1 MNQRSKIA
9 ILGFG
14 LEGKAVMSY
23 LLKHGYHNLTVCDAN
38 VDQKDEMPEG
48 VSVSLGINYLEGL
61 EEFEVI
67 FRSPGLSY
75 LNPLIQSAKNQGVE
89 TTSCT
94 SYFMDQCPCPIIG
107 VTGTK
112 GKGTTSTL
120 IYEILKKGGKKV
132 FLAGNIGTPP
142 LEFLD
147 ELNGDDLV
155 VLEMSS
161 FQLQDLTKSPTVAVL
176 LNTTSDH
183 LDYHADV
190 GEYLEAKESILA
202 HQNEKGVAVLNKD
215 YEYFKYYKPLVKGAL
230 RLVSVK
236 SKVEDGAFV
245 EDGGIYSA
253 EYEDDEFVC
262 GVDEVALIGS
272 HNLENIL
279 PAVAVA
285 KYFGIS
291 NEDIAK
297 AVKEFKGLPHRL
309 EFVKNVHGINFY
321 NDSFSTTPDTSIAAV
336 ESFDEPT
343 FLIAGGADKGADYGE
358 WAEKILTRENLCGV
372 VLVGD
377 TAERM
382 ELAIRGSRENGAY
395 ETTPTK
401 ILRAE
406 NLKEAVDKSVKE
418 LANGGVVVMS
428 PASSSFDLYKNYK
441 ERGEKFRKLVN
452 DF

>member
-14 LEGKAVMSY
+14 LEGKATMHY
-23 LLKHGYHNLTVCDAN
+23 LLRHGYHNLTICDAN
-38 VDQKDEMPEG
+38 VDIKDEMPDG
-48 VSVSLGINYLEGL
+48 VSVHLGTKYLEGL

-67 FRSPGLSY
+67 FRSPGISY
-75 LNPLIQSAKNQGVE
+75 LNPLIQSAKNMVAE
-89 TTSCT
+89 IMSCT
-94 SYFMDQCPCPIIG
+94 SYFMDQCPCPVIG

-120 IYEILKKGGKKV
+120 IYEILKKGNARV
-132 FLAGNIGTPP
+132 FLAGNIGTPA

-147 ELNGDDLV
+147 ELKGDDLV

-161 FQLQDLTKSPTVAVL
+161 FQLHDLTKSPKVAVL

-190 GEYLEAKESILA
+190 GEYLAAKESILA
-202 HQNEKGVAVLNKD
+202 HQNENCVAVLNKD
-215 YEYFKYYKPLVKGAL
+215 YDYFKYYAPLVKGDL

-236 SKVEDGAFV
+236 SKVEDGAFT
-245 EDGGIYSA
+245 EEGGIYSA
-253 EYEDDEFVC
+253 EYEDTEFICNVN
-262 GVDEVALIGS
+262 EVGLIGS

-285 KYFGIS
+285 KYFRIS
-291 NEDIAK
+291 NQDIAE
-297 AVKEFKGLPHRL
+297 VLKEFKGLPHRL
-309 EFVKNVHGINFY
+309 EFVRKLDGISFY

-358 WAEKILTRENLCGV
+358 WVEKILTRENLCGV
-372 VLVGD
+372 VLVGG

-382 ELAIRGSRENGAY
+382 ANAIEESRKNGAY

-401 ILRAE
+401 ILQAH
-406 NLKEAVDKSVKE
+406 NLKDAVIMAKKE
-418 LANGGVVVMS
+418 LANGGVIVMS

-441 ERGEKFRKLVN
+441 ERGEKFREVVKTL
-452 DF
+452 